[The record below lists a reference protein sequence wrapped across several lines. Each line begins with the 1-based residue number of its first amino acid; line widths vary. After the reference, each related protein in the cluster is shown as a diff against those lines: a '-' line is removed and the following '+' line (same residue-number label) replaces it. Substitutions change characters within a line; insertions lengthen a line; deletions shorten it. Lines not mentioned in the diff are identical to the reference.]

1 MSGCYECYCKLFW
14 APTLRGRLVLHKS
27 HYYDYLEESWTEDG
41 LIGLV
46 FLGVCQETAADGVLR
61 EDDGGSHK

>member
-1 MSGCYECYCKLFW
+1 M
-14 APTLRGRLVLHKS
+14 LHKS
-27 HYYDYLEESWTEDG
+27 HYDYLEESWTEDR

-46 FLGVCQETAADGVLR
+46 FLGVCQEAAADGVLR